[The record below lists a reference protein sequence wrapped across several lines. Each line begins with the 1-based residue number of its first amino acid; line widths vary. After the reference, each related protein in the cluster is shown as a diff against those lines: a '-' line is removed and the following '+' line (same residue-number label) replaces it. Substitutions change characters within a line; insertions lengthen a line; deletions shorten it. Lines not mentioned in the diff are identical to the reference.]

1 MRRVFMILFLTNMTL
16 FAEEKQLI
24 VDNSMPW
31 MTLWLIASLSVIGLL
46 FWSIY
51 KAMKTKN
58 PKYGWGMGLSILLM
72 VVLLFR

>member
-16 FAEEKQLI
+16 FAEQKQLI

>member
-1 MRRVFMILFLTNMTL
+1 MRKFLSISFLTTL
-16 FAEEKQLI
+16 SLFGKKELI

-31 MTLWLIASLSVIGLL
+31 MMGWLILSLLAVGLM

-58 PKYGWGMGLSILLM
+58 PKYGWGMALSIVLLI
-72 VVLLFR
+72 VLLFA

>member
-1 MRRVFMILFLTNMTL
+1 MRKLFIFSLLSTITL
-16 FAEEKQLI
+16 FSKEELMV

-31 MTLWLIASLSVIGLL
+31 MMGWLIASLLVVGLM

-58 PKYGWGMGLSILLM
+58 PKYGWGMGLSLLLM
-72 VVLLFR
+72 VVLLFV

>member
-1 MRRVFMILFLTNMTL
+1 MRKLLTLSLLSNISL
-16 FAEEKQLI
+16 LAKEELI

-31 MTLWLIASLSVIGLL
+31 MMGWLIASLMVVGLM

-58 PKYGWGMGLSILLM
+58 PKYGWGMVLAIVLM
-72 VVLLFR
+72 VVLLFV